1 MKLDTRTKELIAVGA
16 SVTANCQPCLQYHV
30 SKARE
35 AGADDDEIVIAIAV
49 AKAVRKGASAKMDD
63 FITKLSG
70 EGAKAECGAGQ
81 SCGCAS

>member
-1 MKLDTRTKELIAVGA
+1 MKLDTRIKELIAVGA

-35 AGADDDEIVIAIAV
+35 SGADNEEVAIAIAV

-63 FITKLSG
+63 FAANLDSAVT
-70 EGAKAECGAGQ
+70 AAECCAGQ
-81 SCGCAS
+81 DCGCGT